1 MKSIWRAYKAFA
13 SLYFAILLLPIGTYL
28 LYQYTKRVESD
39 TKIAFSVGLLE
50 SDLISYTVERNATV
64 RTENKQNINKTV
76 KRIAPWF
83 HSRKRPR
90 FYVGSETIEEAF
102 SKFEKCWQGEL
113 QGHSD
118 RDNLYKCHK
127 ILRSIKFSIY
137 NMIYLKQKVLNE
149 ILYAFAAIVAI
160 ITILLVFV
168 LRNVL
173 YNSLKEGFSSQEMS
187 GNG

>member
-1 MKSIWRAYKAFA
+1 MRDVWKAYRVSI

-28 LYQYTKRVESD
+28 LYEHMNRVESD
-39 TKIAFSVGLLE
+39 TKVAFSMGLLE
-50 SDLISYTVERNATV
+50 SDLVSYMVERNETV
-64 RTENKQNINKTV
+64 RTENERSINKTV
-76 KRIAPWF
+76 KGIAPWF

-90 FYVGSETIEEAF
+90 FYVGSETVEETF
-102 SKFEKCWQGEL
+102 SKFERCWQREL
-113 QGHSD
+113 REHSD
-118 RDNLYKCHK
+118 RGNLYRCHK

-137 NMIYLKQKVLNE
+137 NMIYLKQKILND

-173 YNSLKEGFSSQEMS
+173 YNSLKEKFPSREED